1 MLDLF
6 VTLCSAWLQSNF
18 QLAPTVLGVMPS
30 LGIKIYPLRGL
41 VLPRLLHASS
51 DINWLKYPLNAM
63 AHELLE
69 QHMKD
74 INIFDNFDN
83 KKYSSIREFYKEV
96 EY

>member
-6 VTLCSAWLQSNF
+6 VTICNAWLQSNF
-18 QLAPTVLGVMPS
+18 QLAPIVLGVMLS
-30 LGIKIYPLRGL
+30 LGIQIYPLRGL

-63 AHELLE
+63 VHELLE

-83 KKYSSIREFYKEV
+83 KKYSSSREFYKEV

>member
-1 MLDLF
+1 
-6 VTLCSAWLQSNF
+6 
-18 QLAPTVLGVMPS
+18 
-30 LGIKIYPLRGL
+30 
-41 VLPRLLHASS
+41 
-51 DINWLKYPLNAM
+51 M

-83 KKYSSIREFYKEV
+83 KKYSSSREFYKEV